1 MSSILQRLQNAK
13 PTLQLAFSTSSVNL
27 NAYRASLGKIRR
39 EKYIKEYET
48 IIMYADGSTAPAR
61 TKEPRH
67 FIQFPVNLSSLSEDD
82 RRQRLAARKPKSKQI
97 KQEIIDDNFDLN
109 QYTSMFN
116 KRKTS

>member
-1 MSSILQRLQNAK
+1 MNG
-13 PTLQLAFSTSSVNL
+13 FFSVNL

-39 EKYIKEYET
+39 RKYIKEYET
-48 IIMYADGSTAPAR
+48 MIMYADGSIAPAR

-67 FIQFPVNLSSLSEDD
+67 FIQFPINLSSLSEDD
-82 RRQRLAARKPKSKQI
+82 RRQRLAARKPKAKKI
-97 KQEIIDDNFDLN
+97 KQETIDDNFDLS